1 MKPKSTHEKHRVP
14 VGPLDFGL
22 IVISDTR
29 YREIQTGAKSTDET
43 TAMVSRLIEE
53 AGHKLASVSIVPDEP
68 HSIIKSLNEFVGMG
82 ILVIITS
89 GGTGLSPR
97 DITIETI
104 TPLFEKRIPG
114 FGELFRFESY
124 RDIGTAA
131 MLTRAEAGTYKGAV
145 IFCLPGSPNAV
156 HTALTSFILPEIEH
170 IISHMKTKISKD
182 SKEEK

>member
-14 VGPLDFGL
+14 IGPIDFGL

-29 YREIQTGAKSTDET
+29 YREIQTGAQSTDET
-43 TAMVSRLIEE
+43 TAMAKKLIEE
-53 AGHKLASVSIVPDEP
+53 AGHKLTSVSIVPDEP
-68 HSIIKSLNEFVGMG
+68 EHIIRSLNELVGRG

-97 DITIETI
+97 DLTIETI
-104 TPLFEKRIPG
+104 PPLFEKRIPG

-124 RDIGTAA
+124 KDIGTAA

-156 HTALTSFILPEIEH
+156 HTALTRFILPEIEH
-170 IISHMKTKISKD
+170 IISHMKTKHSKD